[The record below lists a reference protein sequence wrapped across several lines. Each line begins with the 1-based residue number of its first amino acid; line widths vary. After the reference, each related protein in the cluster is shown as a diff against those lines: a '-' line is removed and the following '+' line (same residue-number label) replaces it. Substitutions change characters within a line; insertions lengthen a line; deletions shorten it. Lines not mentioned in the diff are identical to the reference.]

1 MPLILW
7 STCSSCLCCFC
18 IHDFVGLFNIART
31 ESANFALYYHVLPLY
46 NLLHKMDYSDLRKQA
61 VLSFYSGLFASHT
74 VGTKQIKCIGP
85 NIMFLGV
92 YV

>member
-46 NLLHKMDYSDLRKQA
+46 NLLHKMDYSDLRKLA
-61 VLSFYSGLFASHT
+61 VLSFFSGLFN
-74 VGTKQIKCIGP
+74 C
-85 NIMFLGV
+85 FLHGGH
-92 YV
+92 